1 MRLQLSPHPDLPG
14 NAVSQVACDVSLRG
28 DDLTFGYVATGRI
41 ADLAV
46 APISTSE
53 RADDLWRH
61 TCFEAFVRPEGG
73 QGYVELNFAPSTQW
87 AAYRF
92 TDYREG
98 MATAEL
104 GAPRIEVA
112 SEVGRLAVSVS
123 LSRSSLP
130 PGPCRLALSAVI
142 EERDGAR
149 SYWAL
154 AHPPGRPDFHH
165 DAGFASLLPDM
176 EPS

>member
-1 MRLQLSPHPDLPG
+1 MRLQLSPHPDVPG

-28 DDLTFGYVATGRI
+28 DDLTFGYLATGRI

-46 APISTSE
+46 PSTSTSA
-53 RADDLWRH
+53 RADELWRH

-92 TDYREG
+92 IGYRAG
-98 MATAEL
+98 MTPADV
-104 GAPRIEVA
+104 GGPRIEVA
-112 SEVGRLAVSVS
+112 SDAERLAVTVS

-130 PGPCRLALSAVI
+130 PGPCRLSLSAVI
-142 EERDGAR
+142 EERTGAR

-154 AHPPGRPDFHH
+154 AHPSGRPDFHH